1 MHHPKRGTCYRGVLT
16 ALFYQAMAP
25 PPSLRKEGVGRVLV
39 SPHRAEV
46 EGHEV
51 LGTREAE
58 ARSRQALTWVSI
70 SGQYETI
77 IQIIFIFML
86 YERAPCQILH
96 IGS

>member
-39 SPHRAEV
+39 SPPQTGV
-46 EGHEV
+46 EGQEV

-58 ARSRQALTWVSI
+58 ARSRQALTWASI
-70 SGQYETI
+70 SGHYYKARYVVLSLQMY
-77 IQIIFIFML
+77 FIWPTM
-86 YERAPCQILH
+86 YNMI
-96 IGS
+96 